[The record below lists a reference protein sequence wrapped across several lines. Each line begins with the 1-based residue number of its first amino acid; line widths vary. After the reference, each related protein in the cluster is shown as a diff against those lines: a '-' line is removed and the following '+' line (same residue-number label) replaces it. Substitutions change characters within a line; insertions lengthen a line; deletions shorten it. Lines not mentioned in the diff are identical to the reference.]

1 MYHVFLPTARWVLS
15 SKVCNINVRQA
26 SVIKAVKT
34 LPLFNVNPLV
44 TGEME
49 IITNEYTIDRCQL
62 AED

>member
-1 MYHVFLPTARWVLS
+1 MS

-34 LPLFNVNPLV
+34 LLFNVNPLV

-49 IITNEYTIDRCQL
+49 KITNEYTIDRCQL